1 MNDQESNTPYWI
13 LLVVFLTVI
22 MIGTVVNS
30 ANRNNKMINKINK

>member
-13 LLVVFLTVI
+13 LLVVFLTVV

-30 ANRNNKMINKINK
+30 ANRNNKIINKINK